1 MNLLALPVLLPL
13 LAGSVLLLVGR
24 PGARTVVAT
33 VAATLTLLADVFIL
47 ERTLQGEVLVVQ
59 MAQWA
64 APWGISL
71 VADRLTGTMLG
82 LSGLVGLLTVLFAG
96 SSLQHAP
103 RRGQSATLNQLRER
117 LGAQALLQF
126 LFMGVNMSFLTGDLF
141 NLFVAFEVMLISS
154 YGLLL
159 LGNELPQLREGFKY
173 VVINLVASAVFV
185 VAAGFAYGLFG
196 TLNMADISV
205 RVAAHGPDARVTL
218 VAALLALVF
227 ATKSALFPLG
237 FWLPNAYPVP
247 TAAVS
252 AFFASLLT
260 KVGVY
265 TLIRSFTLL
274 FPQERGLQLVL
285 LVLAGVTILVGAFG
299 MIARQRWRHA
309 LAFAN
314 VSSVGYLVMGAFIG
328 TAAGLSAALYYLVH
342 SVLLIFMLFLIAAL
356 AEKVGGERYRSSG
369 HLSSYPYLGVGF
381 FIGALALAGLPP
393 TSGFIGKYALL
404 TALLSAPSALNIS
417 VATSAVLAGL
427 LLLYAAMQIWRGF
440 FWGES
445 DAVHHVELPAGMRLV
460 TLTAVL
466 LVAGLAVFSGPVF
479 GAAEKTALQ
488 LETNGAYVTAVLT
501 PPADSTSPPVQNEG
515 IGDEGR

>member
-13 LAGSVLLLVGR
+13 LAGTVLLLVEGAK
-24 PGARTVVAT
+24 ARTT
-33 VAATLTLLADVFIL
+33 VAVIAASLTLLADLAIL
-47 ERTLQGEVLVVQ
+47 TRTLEGEVLVVQ

-71 VADRLTGTMLG
+71 VADRLTGMMLG

-96 SSLQHAP
+96 ISLQHAP
-103 RRGQSATLNQLRER
+103 RRGQSAALNRTRER

-141 NLFVAFEVMLISS
+141 NLFVSFEVMLVSS

-173 VVINLVASAVFV
+173 VVINLIASAVFV

-196 TLNMADISV
+196 TLNMADIAV
-205 RVAAHGPDARVTL
+205 RIAAHGPDARVTL
-218 VAALLALVF
+218 VASLLALVF

-247 TAAVS
+247 AAAMS
-252 AFFASLLT
+252 AFFASVLT

-274 FPQERGLQLVL
+274 FPEEKGLQLIL
-285 LVLAGVTILVGAFG
+285 LVLAGATILVGALG
-299 MIARQRWRHA
+299 MITRQRWRHA

-314 VSSVGYLVMGAFIG
+314 VASVGYLTLGAFIG
-328 TAAGLSAALYYLVH
+328 TRAGLSASLYYLVH

-356 AEKVGGERYRSSG
+356 AEKIGGERYRLSG
-369 HLSSYPYLGVGF
+369 HLNTYPFLGVGF

-393 TSGFIGKYALL
+393 TSGFIGKYAIL
-404 TALLSAPSALNIS
+404 TALLAAPNPVHVG
-417 VATSAVLAGL
+417 VAVSAVLSGL
-427 LLLYAAMQIWRGF
+427 FLLYASMQIWRGF
-440 FWGES
+440 FWGEA
-445 DAVHHVELPAGMRLV
+445 DAVHRVALPLGMRLV
-460 TLTAVL
+460 TLSAVL
-466 LVAGLAVFSGPVF
+466 IVIGLAVFSGPVF
-479 GAAEKTALQ
+479 RVAEETAAQ
-488 LETNGAYVTAVLT
+488 LETNAAYLEAVLA
-501 PPADSTSPPVQNEG
+501 PQPVQ
-515 IGDEGR
+515 DEGH